1 MRSFAHHL
9 RLAPC
14 AEVRRRHGKPQIVSV
29 AVIFLLRMKDT
40 YECGFEDGL
49 HSSLTKIA
57 KMRYNKDLDVCI
69 CVIPA
74 DEYKKEVD
82 QCRL

>member
-1 MRSFAHHL
+1 
-9 RLAPC
+9 
-14 AEVRRRHGKPQIVSV
+14 
-29 AVIFLLRMKDT
+29 MKDT
-40 YECGFEDGL
+40 YECGFDDGL

-69 CVIPA
+69 CVVPA

>member
-1 MRSFAHHL
+1 MDLFAQIDWFTVAIVVL
-9 RLAPC
+9 ST
-14 AEVRRRHGKPQIVSV
+14 IVSV

>member
-1 MRSFAHHL
+1 MDLFAQIDWFAVAIVVL
-9 RLAPC
+9 ST
-14 AEVRRRHGKPQIVSV
+14 IVSV

-69 CVIPA
+69 CVVPA

>member
-1 MRSFAHHL
+1 MDLFAQIDWFTVAIVVL
-9 RLAPC
+9 ST
-14 AEVRRRHGKPQIVSV
+14 IVSV

-49 HSSLTKIA
+49 HSSLTKVA

-69 CVIPA
+69 CVVPA

>member
-1 MRSFAHHL
+1 MDLFAQIDWFTVAIVVL
-9 RLAPC
+9 ST
-14 AEVRRRHGKPQIVSV
+14 IVSV

-69 CVIPA
+69 CVVPA
-74 DEYKKEVD
+74 DEYKKEID

>member
-1 MRSFAHHL
+1 MDLFAQIDWFTVAIVVL
-9 RLAPC
+9 ST
-14 AEVRRRHGKPQIVSV
+14 IVSV

-69 CVIPA
+69 CVVPA

>member
-1 MRSFAHHL
+1 MDLFAQIDWFTVAIVVL
-9 RLAPC
+9 ST
-14 AEVRRRHGKPQIVSV
+14 IVSV

-40 YECGFEDGL
+40 YECGFDDGL

>member
-1 MRSFAHHL
+1 MDLFAQIDWFTVAIVVL
-9 RLAPC
+9 ST
-14 AEVRRRHGKPQIVSV
+14 IVSV

-40 YECGFEDGL
+40 YECGFDDGL

-69 CVIPA
+69 CVVPA

>member
-1 MRSFAHHL
+1 MDLFAQIDWFTVAIVVL
-9 RLAPC
+9 ST
-14 AEVRRRHGKPQIVSV
+14 IVSV

-49 HSSLTKIA
+49 HSSLTKVA

-69 CVIPA
+69 CVVPA
-74 DEYKKEVD
+74 DEYKKEID

>member
-1 MRSFAHHL
+1 MDLFAQIDWFTVAIVVL
-9 RLAPC
+9 ST
-14 AEVRRRHGKPQIVSV
+14 IVSV

-40 YECGFEDGL
+40 YECGFDDGL
-49 HSSLTKIA
+49 HSSLTKVA

-69 CVIPA
+69 CVVPA

-82 QCRL
+82 QCLP